1 MSGLSIAALLA
12 RSTPMS
18 DDEFRAWAI
27 EWDRAFAEFRRTVDR
42 TAIECERLGSEM
54 RRIANQTSMDG
65 IDCLRDT

>member
-18 DDEFRAWAI
+18 DEEFRDWAI

-42 TAIECERLGSEM
+42 TAIECERLGREM
-54 RRIANQTSMDG
+54 RRVAAEIPIPGGNVND
-65 IDCLRDT
+65 